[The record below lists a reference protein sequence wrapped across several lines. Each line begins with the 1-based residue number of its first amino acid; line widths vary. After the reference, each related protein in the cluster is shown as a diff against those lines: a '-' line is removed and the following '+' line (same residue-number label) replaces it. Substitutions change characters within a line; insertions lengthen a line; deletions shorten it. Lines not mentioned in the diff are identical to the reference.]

1 MAASYLGLRNLE
13 YCSNY
18 YSLSKCKS
26 ADDRPSPLF
35 RLKRAGKPHLIKEF
49 GNSVS
54 KLGGNSMESETS
66 EKLSNGPVSA
76 DTSQVINQLETNVGF
91 RLSRVSRNLRH
102 TWSSRLK
109 TLGISPPQAAIIR
122 GLSNYPATSLR
133 ELARLLGAD
142 PMNVKRCLD
151 DLESLNLVQ
160 SGTKK
165 GDRRQRTLTLTFEG
179 QRLAK
184 EVARLAE
191 VHEDWLRSSIPPN
204 ELNAFLNAIDSL
216 EKLLGVSRNS

>member
-1 MAASYLGLRNLE
+1 
-13 YCSNY
+13 
-18 YSLSKCKS
+18 
-26 ADDRPSPLF
+26 
-35 RLKRAGKPHLIKEF
+35 
-49 GNSVS
+49 
-54 KLGGNSMESETS
+54 MESETS
-66 EKLSNGPVSA
+66 EKLSNDPVSA
-76 DTSQVINQLETNVGF
+76 NTSQVIDQLETNVGF

-122 GLSNYPATSLR
+122 GLSNYPTTSLR

-165 GDRRQRTLTLTFEG
+165 GDRRQRTLTLTIEG

-184 EVARLAE
+184 EVARQAE
-191 VHEDWLRSSIPPN
+191 VHEHWLRSAIPPN